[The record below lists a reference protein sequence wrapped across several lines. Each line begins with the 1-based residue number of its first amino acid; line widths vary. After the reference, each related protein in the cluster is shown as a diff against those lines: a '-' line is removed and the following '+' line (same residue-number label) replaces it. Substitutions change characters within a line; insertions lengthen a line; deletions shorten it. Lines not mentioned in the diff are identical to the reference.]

1 MEAPFH
7 TRAKTLVKGI
17 LNSRNHLIKTNKGH
31 NDLKM
36 SLIAESLSNLVG
48 YWNYGDDETMAKFI
62 YKHASEIQY
71 IIPGA
76 ESGCH
81 EKMTRQLNE
90 ILAEAL
96 TILENTH
103 EPVR

>member
-17 LNSRNHLIKTNKGH
+17 LNSRNMLIKMNKGY
-31 NDLKM
+31 NDIKM
-36 SLIAESLSNLVG
+36 CRIAESLTNLLG
-48 YWNYGDDETMAKFI
+48 YWNYSEDETMAKFI

-76 ESGCH
+76 HSGCH

-96 TILENTH
+96 TILENIH